1 MQNSILNT
9 ETLNINDYTLKY
21 KNVDGNHQVSLRNSK
36 GFVPTFWS
44 PWMICPFGISSFKKY
59 KGATEGLDDWTLD
72 LKAACYENLDLTKLG
87 KEFDFSKN
95 KNDIEHLINFL
106 YDIDKLGLDFAHAN
120 SSKLFKKELKRDV
133 IEEGFTKKIVKKSD
147 KKDSNGNFY
156 PDVISTKIMKKGDS
170 PDIVVEDFDYT
181 QINFPTWENLE
192 ENLSVLVQKGTP
204 LRAIMQ
210 LRPYFI
216 NSKLGFTIK
225 LCAIQV
231 DDKRNI
237 QKTSVFTFREKPLGT
252 PVPQLPSSDS
262 EVDNEEIEVEEQ
274 EEEIEV

>member
-1 MQNSILNT
+1 MQDSILNT
-9 ETLNINDYTLKY
+9 ETLNANDYTLKH
-21 KNVDGNHQVSLRNSK
+21 KNVDGNHQVSLRNNK
-36 GFVPTFWS
+36 GVVPTFWS
-44 PWMICPFGISSFKKY
+44 PWMISAFGISSFKKF

-72 LKAACYENLDLTKLG
+72 LKAACYGNLDLSKLG
-87 KEFDFSKN
+87 KEYDDVKN
-95 KNDIEHLINFL
+95 KSDIEHLIKFFS
-106 YDIDKLGLDFAHAN
+106 DIDKLGLDFAHAN

-133 IEEGFTKKIVKKSD
+133 IEEGFTKKIVKKSE
-147 KKDSNGNFY
+147 KKDTNGNFY
-156 PDVISTKIMKKGDS
+156 PDTITAKIMKKGDV

-181 QINFPTWENLE
+181 QITFPSWENLE
-192 ENLSVLVQKGTP
+192 ENLSVLAQKGTP

-210 LRPYFI
+210 LRPYFV
-216 NSKLGFTIK
+216 NSKLGFTLK

-237 QKTSVFTFREKPLGT
+237 QRTSIFTFREKPVGA
-252 PVPQLPSSDS
+252 PVVQLPSSDS